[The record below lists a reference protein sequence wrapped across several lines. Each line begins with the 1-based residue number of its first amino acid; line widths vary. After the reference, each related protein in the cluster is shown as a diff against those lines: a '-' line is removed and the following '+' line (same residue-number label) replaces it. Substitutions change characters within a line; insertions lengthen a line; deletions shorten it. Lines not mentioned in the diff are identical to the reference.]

1 MPLPRALAQRLPL
14 VVTACSA
21 LVGLLGALAL
31 RDRVRLV
38 DILSLFFGGVG
49 TGAGLT
55 EAVVRRR
62 LAARDAAAAAGQ
74 ADRPWGPPSGLP
86 AGLHT
91 PPTVPWRAAPELP
104 EQQGAGSD

>member
-1 MPLPRALAQRLPL
+1 MPLPRAVAQRLPVL
-14 VVTACSA
+14 VTACSA

-55 EAVVRRR
+55 ETIVRRR
-62 LAARDAAAAAGQ
+62 LAAREAAARSAAAGPP
-74 ADRPWGPPSGLP
+74 ARPWGPPPGLP
-86 AGLHT
+86 PGLHT
-91 PPTVPWRAAPELP
+91 PPTVPWRPAPA
-104 EQQGAGSD
+104 EQDGP